1 LLDQAR
7 AKLGIKAGGT
17 SPTEAP
23 ITPPAAK
30 TASTKP
36 TPTAPS
42 STPASKTPS
51 ANKTAL
57 DITASTESGGR
68 YDLAFG
74 DKAQKDGTIV
84 NVLGKSKNFPQL
96 AGKIIMTPKDFSGK
110 PLNEMTLAEVKEFQ
124 EYRNREAPNTNA
136 VGKYQFMRTTLF
148 GSAGKPGLVDQLKLP
163 MDTIF
168 NADTQELLQATMR
181 KGNAAALEKQG
192 IPATDANL
200 NLANAVGAGGVA
212 ELLKPENADKNAIQV
227 LGLTGAAAK
236 TNPQLNKLSKD
247 VIAETYSKYDASGMA
262 PGGRPSSGTVVASA
276 STPSSANQSVAS
288 LVPNAPSSANQS
300 VASLVPNAPSSATT
314 LAAATTAVSQ
324 EKMTLAS
331 AAPVVNNVTNNNVN
345 NSTSGGGSS
354 TSTASV
360 YDDLFT
366 KLVQRALA

>member
-1 LLDQAR
+1 
-7 AKLGIKAGGT
+7 
-17 SPTEAP
+17 
-23 ITPPAAK
+23 
-30 TASTKP
+30 
-36 TPTAPS
+36 
-42 STPASKTPS
+42 
-51 ANKTAL
+51 
-57 DITASTESGGR
+57 
-68 YDLAFG
+68 
-74 DKAQKDGTIV
+74 
-84 NVLGKSKNFPQL
+84 
-96 AGKIIMTPKDFSGK
+96 MTPEQFSGK
-110 PLNEMTLAEVKEFQ
+110 PLTEMTLAEVQAFQ
-124 EYRNREAPNTNA
+124 NYRNREAPNTNA

-192 IPATDANL
+192 VPATDANL
-200 NLANAVGAGGVA
+200 NLANAVGAGGVVK
-212 ELLKPENADKNAIQV
+212 LLKPENADKNAIQV
-227 LGLTGAAAK
+227 LGLTGAAAT

-262 PGGRPSSGTVVASA
+262 PGGRTPSGTVVASA
-276 STPSSANQSVAS
+276 TTPSSTPASSPNPVVAS
-288 LVPNAPSSANQS
+288 ATAPSSPNQS
-300 VASLVPNAPSSATT
+300 AATLVPNAPSSATT

-366 KLVQRALA
+366 KLVGRALA

>member
-1 LLDQAR
+1 MPPSTLSLSRTPKYNSAADSQA
-7 AKLGIKAGGT
+7 ANTPVT
-17 SPTEAP
+17 ST
-23 ITPPAAK
+23 AAK

-42 STPASKTPS
+42 STSASKTPS

-68 YDLAFG
+68 YDLSFG
-74 DKAQKDGTIV
+74 DAPQKDGTIV

-148 GSAGKPGLVDQLKLP
+148 GKDGKSGLVGQSKLP

-192 IPATDANL
+192 VPATDANL
-200 NLANAVGAGGVA
+200 NLANAVGAKGTA

-227 LGLTGAAAK
+227 LGLTGAAAT

-262 PGGRPSSGTVVASA
+262 PSGSSPSGTVVASA
-276 STPSSANQSVAS
+276 S
-288 LVPNAPSSANQS
+288 APSSANQS

-324 EKMTLAS
+324 EKMNLTS
-331 AAPVVNNVTNNNVN
+331 AAPIVNNVTNNNVN
-345 NSTSGGGSS
+345 NSTNGGGSS

-366 KLVQRALA
+366 KLVERALA